1 MTKPLASKPSS
12 DFDFS
17 ASMQELE
24 QIAAYLEQSDVDL
37 DKAIQK
43 FERGSHLAKQL
54 KEYLGSVENKVNEL
68 SQDFDKP
75 NIATVLPEE
84 L

>member
-1 MTKPLASKPSS
+1 MTKPLANKPSS

-37 DKAIQK
+37 DKAIEK
-43 FERGSHLAKQL
+43 FERGSQLAKQL
-54 KEYLGSVENKVNEL
+54 KQYLGSVENKVNEL

-75 NIATVLPEE
+75 NKASILPE
-84 L
+84 